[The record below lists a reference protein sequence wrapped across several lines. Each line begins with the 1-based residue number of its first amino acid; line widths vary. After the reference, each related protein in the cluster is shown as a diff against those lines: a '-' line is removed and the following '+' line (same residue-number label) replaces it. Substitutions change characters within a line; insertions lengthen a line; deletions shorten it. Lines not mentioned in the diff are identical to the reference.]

1 MEEENKEMS
10 EQAEAS
16 GIGHFPDHED
26 LIVTSVEMLKKPKH
40 RYQIAFGPYLM
51 TVHEDVMLKY
61 RMFKGM
67 FFARKSLKK
76 LSWRM
81 NDRGLM

>member
-26 LIVTSVEMLKKPKH
+26 LIVTSVEMLKSPS
-40 RYQIAFGPYLM
+40 
-51 TVHEDVMLKY
+51 TDT
-61 RMFKGM
+61 
-67 FFARKSLKK
+67 KSRLVRT
-76 LSWRM
+76 S
-81 NDRGLM
+81 

>member
-26 LIVTSVEMLKKPKH
+26 LIVTSVEMLKSQAPIPNRVWSVPH
-40 RYQIAFGPYLM
+40 
-51 TVHEDVMLKY
+51 
-61 RMFKGM
+61 
-67 FFARKSLKK
+67 
-76 LSWRM
+76 
-81 NDRGLM
+81 DRS